1 MMTHQPHIQNAIRTL
16 SAAFAPFACHI
27 QAVRNGSFSF
37 TIVND
42 SGVARH
48 SERLYPEQ
56 YSEDSLQRVI
66 DRTRQ
71 SLASKGL
78 SA

>member
-1 MMTHQPHIQNAIRTL
+1 MMTHQPHIQDAIRTL
-16 SAAFAPFACHI
+16 STAFAPLACHI

-42 SGVARH
+42 RGVARH

-56 YSEDSLQRVI
+56 YSEGSLQRVI